1 MLFRSV
7 RKAERVL
14 REAPFTLAERACDI
28 LPGEASQEKVLVQGI
43 IDLAFLEGGQW
54 VLVDY
59 KSNMAGQDSLAA
71 LTDHYRKQIRLYRR
85 ALERI
90 GGFVVKE
97 AYLYF
102 IRLDQPVLIT

>member
-1 MLFRSV
+1 
-7 RKAERVL
+7 
-14 REAPFTLAERACDI
+14 
-28 LPGEASQEKVLVQGI
+28 
-43 IDLAFLEGGQW
+43 
-54 VLVDY
+54 
-59 KSNMAGQDSLAA
+59 MAGQDSLAA

-90 GGFVVKE
+90 SGFVVKE